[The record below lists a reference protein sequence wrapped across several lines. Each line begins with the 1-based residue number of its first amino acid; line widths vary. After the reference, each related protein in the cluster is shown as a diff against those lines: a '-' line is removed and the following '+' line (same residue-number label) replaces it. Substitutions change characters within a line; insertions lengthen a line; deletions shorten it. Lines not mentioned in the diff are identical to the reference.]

1 MLISSLLDRFPAINT
16 QSIFGSVSRN
26 RSNSKSSFSL
36 SSSSKNLKQDI
47 DLGGRR
53 MERASSISRLSLS
66 TNMQM
71 QPPKSSNFSL
81 NSSHSN
87 EDEGT
92 REERGSLFLFLFG
105 SFIESDL
112 IRLRWSLIL
121 FLFLNI
127 AFRFWMNSI
136 GILVKNL
143 FEDLKDGLALLRVW
157 IWFGLVWFSWENWV
171 FFILNTITIG
181 SR

>member
-1 MLISSLLDRFPAINT
+1 
-16 QSIFGSVSRN
+16 
-26 RSNSKSSFSL
+26 
-36 SSSSKNLKQDI
+36 
-47 DLGGRR
+47 

-143 FEDLKDGLALLRVW
+143 FEDLKDGLALLRV
-157 IWFGLVWFSWENWV
+157 
-171 FFILNTITIG
+171 
-181 SR
+181 